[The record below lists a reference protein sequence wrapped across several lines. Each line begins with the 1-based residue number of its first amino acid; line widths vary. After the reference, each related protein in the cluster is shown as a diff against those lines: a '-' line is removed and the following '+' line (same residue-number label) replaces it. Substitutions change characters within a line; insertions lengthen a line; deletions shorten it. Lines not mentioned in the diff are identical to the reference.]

1 MWNNDQLLIYYK
13 LCLIWRRNF
22 QLKFLC
28 VWQSSEAALAF
39 IFSDSTTEEVN
50 GRWWSRWKAAAAL
63 QRAPRVEWVAAA
75 FITWPAV
82 AFIVQLLP
90 DWQLP
95 AFQPFTLSEMP
106 CFKEPHRRV
115 GFPPR
120 GCSKP
125 RWCIVFSLSGNKK
138 SIRAPITQKT
148 TCRCDCNLTHKARNY
163 AN

>member
-22 QLKFLC
+22 PQLKFLC

-90 DWQLP
+90 DWQFP
-95 AFQPFTLSEMP
+95 AFQPFSPVLKSHIE
-106 CFKEPHRRV
+106 ELV
-115 GFPPR
+115 FPP
-120 GCSKP
+120 GAAVSHSDALF
-125 RWCIVFSLSGNKK
+125 FSLSRNKK
-138 SIRAPITQKT
+138 
-148 TCRCDCNLTHKARNY
+148 LTLTSEHKKQCVGVIAT
-163 AN
+163 